1 MITATPEAAE
11 KILESAK
18 LGNTEGM
25 PLRIAVTRLE
35 DGSFHYAMGFD
46 DVNHEGD
53 KTFQSEGIDI
63 VVGTPSAEL
72 LSGLSLSIQTTL
84 PNRHRDRAL
93 AALIQMLIGAIL
105 SACKPLRDAHESGL
119 SR

>member
-18 LGNTEGM
+18 QGNTEGM

-35 DGSFHYAMGFD
+35 DGNFHYAMGFD
-46 DVNHEGD
+46 DVSHEGD
-53 KTFQSEGIDI
+53 ETFQSEGIDI

-72 LSGLSLSIQTTL
+72 LSGTVIDYVELDGKKEIIFIN
-84 PNRHRDRAL
+84 PNDPAQQ
-93 AALIQMLIGAIL
+93 AQG
-105 SACKPLRDAHESGL
+105 
-119 SR
+119 